1 MKKRDEHI
9 AKVISRMVERLKK
22 MYLPDKIILYGSYAY
37 GMPNKESD
45 IDFLIIK
52 ETKDRPID
60 RRVAVRRIVSDI
72 RKKIPFSSLVVTPE
86 ELTSRLQI
94 GDDFFVEITNKGKVL
109 YEKKRIS
116 SAKRLVS

>member
-1 MKKRDEHI
+1 MKKRDEYI

-37 GMPNKESD
+37 GMPNKETD
-45 IDFLIIK
+45 IDLLIIK

-72 RKKIPFSSLVVTPE
+72 RKKNTLFIFSCNP
-86 ELTSRLQI
+86 
-94 GDDFFVEITNKGKVL
+94 
-109 YEKKRIS
+109 
-116 SAKRLVS
+116 